1 MKFGSDEKV
10 IHHLQPENRLII
22 MWAFTKCLTQGLSA
36 GFFFFML
43 FYFKWIFSMSGKDI
57 NVLPEYGDL
66 ILFSIIIA
74 IFAFALSYIY
84 HHYLIKTINYYITNK
99 RCIYVGGLLKKV
111 EHSVSYN
118 KITDVE
124 RSRNIVEQILGM
136 STINLFTSGTTSMR
150 APMRSQPLPELSY
163 IGLVN
168 SEDEAETINEYV
180 RKFGGTERDM
190 GLY

>member
-22 MWAFTKCLTQGLSA
+22 MWAFTKCLTQGFSV

-43 FYFKWIFSMSGKDI
+43 FYFNWIFSMSGKDI
-57 NVLPEYGDL
+57 KALPEYGDL
-66 ILFSIIIA
+66 IVFSIIFA
-74 IFAFALSYIY
+74 IFAFVLSYIY
-84 HHYLIKTINYYITNK
+84 HRYLIKTINYYITNK

-124 RSRNIVEQILGM
+124 RSRNIVEQILSI

-150 APMRSQPLPELSY
+150 VPMRSQPMPELSY

-168 SEDEAETINEYV
+168 SEDVAETINEYV
-180 RKFGGTERDM
+180 RKYGGTES
-190 GLY
+190 